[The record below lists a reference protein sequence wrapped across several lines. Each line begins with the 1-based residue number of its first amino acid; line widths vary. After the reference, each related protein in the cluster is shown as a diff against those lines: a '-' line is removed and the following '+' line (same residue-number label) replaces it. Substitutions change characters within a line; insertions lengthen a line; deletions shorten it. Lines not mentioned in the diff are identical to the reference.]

1 MSTSLDQAI
10 SAAKK
15 GKTDKAQHLLAD
27 YLATSPDDD
36 QAWYLMSQ
44 LVDSNAR
51 RAVYLGKTLA
61 LNPWHE
67 RAWAEFYSLP
77 PDVISMLETSGTTS
91 TPAATEAV
99 AATAT
104 AAAVTTVTAEAALPE
119 WLQPVAGD
127 QPIAVQSVAAESSK
141 GSAPGPDEF
150 DLTGHDTDSVEE
162 LQEGN
167 QSLTIVLTLL
177 LIATIGV
184 LSYLVYLLLQG

>member
-1 MSTSLDQAI
+1 MSTSLDQAVA
-10 SAAKK
+10 AAKK
-15 GKTDKAQHLLAD
+15 GNTDKAQHLLAG
-27 YLATSPDDD
+27 YLATTPDDD

-77 PDVISMLETSGTTS
+77 PDVINMLESSATS

-99 AATAT
+99 GAT
-104 AAAVTTVTAEAALPE
+104 AAAATVTTVTAEAALPD

-127 QPIAVQSVAAESSK
+127 QPIAVQSVSSETSK

-150 DLTGHDTDSVEE
+150 DLTGHETDSVEE